1 MTETAA
7 AALSIGLL
15 LFPNLTQLDLTGPYE
30 VFARIPGARV
40 RLVWKRR
47 DPVVSERG
55 MALVPDTTFDGCPP
69 LDILCIPG
77 GPGQIDLMDDSETLA
92 FVRRMAAGCRFV
104 TSVCTGSLV
113 LGAAGLLRGYRAT
126 SHWASRDQLALLGA
140 QPVEARVVFDRNRV
154 TGGGVTS
161 GIDFALAVVAHL
173 YGEAAAQRIQLQLEY
188 DPAPP
193 FRGGSPA
200 SASPEIVAQAR
211 QDMAPMLARR
221 LAATRAVA
229 ARLEAGA

>member
-193 FRGGSPA
+193 FRGGAPA
-200 SASPEIVAQAR
+200 GGPPGGEGPA
-211 QDMAPMLARR
+211 
-221 LAATRAVA
+221 
-229 ARLEAGA
+229 